1 MQPMQLHWAPR
12 FWVTVVLGWG
22 CKTSSLQTNCFV
34 IDNIETQLTRHI
46 ALFHAIKE
54 NRSKLK
60 LAVFFFNYNFT
71 FCAILDKNCSKKLH
85 VKIEEVAKSCN
96 IKFLETA
103 QNIELH
109 IFWVF
114 RKLFGSCKKK
124 LQKLALLKCNT
135 RTSWILRGYRPPM
148 HGKMLALLYNSLS
161 SHFNQHLWERRFFP
175 ETIATIF
182 FLKRLIDSHL
192 LWKGFSLVTATV
204 CSSTLS
210 RKPKSDHI

>member
-1 MQPMQLHWAPR
+1 MQLHWAPR

-109 IFWVF
+109 IF
-114 RKLFGSCKKK
+114 
-124 LQKLALLKCNT
+124 
-135 RTSWILRGYRPPM
+135 
-148 HGKMLALLYNSLS
+148 
-161 SHFNQHLWERRFFP
+161 
-175 ETIATIF
+175 
-182 FLKRLIDSHL
+182 
-192 LWKGFSLVTATV
+192 
-204 CSSTLS
+204 
-210 RKPKSDHI
+210 